1 MSREEQLMSFVAKV
15 SEHRCANDSDCEEK
29 PDHRHHYTELGDRIG
44 AVSLHEADGADD
56 LHGVRCY
63 ERKGQRKEQREEE
76 IVEWTTSVITKLED
90 EDFLDHSSVPLL
102 PALTR
107 WK

>member
-1 MSREEQLMSFVAKV
+1 MSS
-15 SEHRCANDSDCEEK
+15 SD
-29 PDHRHHYTELGDRIG
+29 PVRYVRVRRLFLRLLAVVYAI
-44 AVSLHEADGADD
+44 AFVSLAVQIVGLYGADD

-90 EDFLDHSSVPLL
+90 EDFLDHSSGPLL